1 MTSVPAPVERAA
13 SEPETEFQFRT
24 QSMVPPLRR
33 DLKVTPISIR
43 GRPAYV
49 VKDPLS
55 LQYFRWGEKELH
67 LSTLLDGKK
76 TGDQLLSLMQEA
88 FPDYD
93 YDADDLRL
101 AIVQFMNAGLFL
113 TDGTVAQNIHH
124 QRKQGLKKAK
134 KSKLWLTIP
143 GKLISFKITLFDPD
157 LLLLRM
163 SRKLAFLWTW
173 KAVAVL
179 LGMMAVSGWLLA
191 RDTGS
196 LAARMPNIFGWENLF
211 IIWIVMILVKIVHEF
226 GHGLACKHFGGEV
239 HEMGAMFILFSPFL
253 FCNATDSWVFTDKW
267 KRIIVNFGG
276 IYLELFLAAVA
287 AALWVLTPP
296 GLFNQVCFNVALV
309 CSVMTVFFNVN
320 PLMKFDGY
328 YALSD
333 WAEVPNLKERA
344 DRAIVTRAAGFF
356 TGGEG
361 VLRDPIVES
370 LKWPILTYGVASY
383 VWTFAVASSMLHS
396 IGTMLEPLGL
406 DRIAQSIAAVV
417 LLTGIVAPPCL
428 VGIQIMKVLKSD
440 ESREVRSRVV
450 WTLVAIILLATL
462 VLCIPAP
469 VNVKTSCVLDAGN
482 RIRVTAATGG
492 FVKNIAV
499 RDGQDVTQ
507 GERLATLA
515 NPELPRMLENLKIQK
530 ENIHIQESLALNHQI
545 DKEIPALRT
554 HASQVDTAIVKIT
567 KDIDALQIKAPQAGV
582 VIGKKLE
589 DKTGTLLRQ
598 GELLCE
604 IIPSGPLQAVVVL
617 TEEEAGIVQAGQ
629 EVTFRLL
636 SSPGKASVGKVLGV
650 SSSPSVDLPHQ
661 SLSQYAGGT
670 VPGVL
675 SAGNSKTGDA
685 APVALPSAQIYK
697 ATVALDD
704 PTGILRP
711 GMSGLVK
718 IHCGFKSL
726 GSIMYQK
733 FRKML
738 RSDFQL

>member
-1 MTSVPAPVERAA
+1 MIGVPASVERTAA
-13 SEPETEFQFRT
+13 EPETEFHFRA
-24 QSMVPPLRR
+24 QSLLPPLRK

-43 GRPAYV
+43 GRQAYV

-76 TGDQLLSLMQEA
+76 TGEQVLSLMQQA
-88 FPDYD
+88 FPEFD
-93 YDADDLRL
+93 YDADDLRI
-101 AIVQFMNAGLFL
+101 AIHQFMNAGLFL
-113 TDGTVAQNIHH
+113 TDGTVAQNIFH
-124 QRKQGLKKAK
+124 QRRKAIKKAK
-134 KSKLWLTIP
+134 KSKLWLSILS
-143 GKLISFKITLFDPD
+143 KFISFKITLFDPD
-157 LLLLRM
+157 LLLLAM

-173 KAVAVL
+173 KSVAVL
-179 LGMMAVSGWLLA
+179 LAMMCVSGWLLA

-211 IIWIVMILVKIVHEF
+211 IIWVVMILVKIVHEF

-276 IYLELFLAAVA
+276 IYLELFLAAIA
-287 AALWVLTPP
+287 SALWVLTPP
-296 GLFNQVCFNVALV
+296 GIFNQICFNVALV

-344 DRAIVTRAAGFF
+344 DRALVTRTAGFF

-370 LKWPILTYGVASY
+370 FKWPILTYGVASY
-383 VWTFAVASSMLHS
+383 VWTFAVASSMLRAIS
-396 IGTMLEPLGL
+396 AMLEPIGL
-406 DRIAQSIAAVV
+406 DRIAQSAAAIV
-417 LLTGIVAPPCL
+417 LLTGIFAPPWL
-428 VGIQIMKVLKSD
+428 VGMQIMKVLKSN
-440 ESREVRSRVV
+440 EGSELRNRFFWSLSAV
-450 WTLVAIILLATL
+450 LLAL
-462 VLCIPAP
+462 AVLLCIPAP
-469 VNVKTSCVLDAGN
+469 VTVKTSCVLDANN
-482 RIRVTAATGG
+482 RVRVTAATTG
-492 FVKNIAV
+492 FIKNITV
-499 RDGQDVTQ
+499 SDGQSVTE
-507 GERLATLA
+507 GEKLATLV
-515 NPELPRMLENLKIQK
+515 NPELSTMLVRMNTQK
-530 ENIHIQESLALNHQI
+530 ETVLVQESLALSNQI

-554 HASQVDTAIVKIT
+554 QASQLDAVISKLT
-567 KDIDALQIKAPQAGV
+567 KDIQALQIKAPASGM
-582 VIGKKLE
+582 VIGKKLQ

-604 IIPSGPLQAVVVL
+604 IIPSGPLKAVVAL
-617 TEEEAGIVQAGQ
+617 KEEEAALVKAGQ

-636 SSPGKASVGKVLGV
+636 SAPGKASVGKVLAM
-650 SSSPSVDLPHQ
+650 SSSPSPELPHQ

-675 SAGNSKTGDA
+675 SAPASPKGDA
-685 APVALPSAQIYK
+685 APIAIPSSQIYK
-697 ATVALDD
+697 ASITLEDHAGV
-704 PTGILRP
+704 LRS

-718 IHCGFKSL
+718 IHCGFRPL
-726 GSIMYQK
+726 GAVLYQN
-733 FRKML
+733 FRTML
-738 RSDFQL
+738 RKDFQI